1 MKTIWV
7 IGRDKKE
14 MIEAQRAINSDGSMR
29 AVCILS
35 NEVLHKAMSHT
46 DEMGVLKDTPS
57 LIILDYD
64 REKDMSEEVLL
75 QIKQHQA
82 LAGIPLFF
90 MMENRTEEMDELCY
104 SKGATVVLHKPF
116 SKAEI
121 LRIERTA
128 WQHDVTKSY
137 EKMLQKQ
144 AGDLLVAKEV
154 QRLNDQLRSRNDLL
168 HQIFGRYFSEQVVDM
183 ILEQPQGAAIG
194 GEKREITIMMADL
207 RGFTS
212 MSETLDSDVVTDVLN
227 HFFSVMAEVITEHN
241 GTVIE
246 YLGDAILA
254 VFGAPL
260 VTTEQTEKAI
270 AAAIQMQ
277 NQMQR
282 VNEYC
287 ESFHYPVLEMG
298 IGIHRGEVFI
308 GNVGSENMMRYNV
321 IGQAVNLCS
330 RIESYSLGGQIL
342 ISQES
347 IGKVD
352 CQVKVRNLIEI
363 SVKGIQKPVPICEVL
378 AISGRYACAV
388 EYTASDILHLIKER
402 IVFNLYLLDGKMIT
416 EQMVTANLTYFSRKT
431 AKVLL
436 EDTDGFDI
444 KEYSDVEIFA
454 AKRSGKAV
462 FTNVYAKV
470 MKREDKEVTLSFTH
484 VNKGFQT
491 FAEQCLKNW

>member
-14 MIEAQRAINSDGSMR
+14 MIEAQRAINSEGSMR
-29 AVCILS
+29 AMCILS
-35 NEVLHKAMSHT
+35 NEVLHKAMSNT
-46 DEMGVLKDTPS
+46 DEMGVLKNTPS

-64 REKDMSEEVLL
+64 KEKEESEQVLV

-90 MMENRTEEMDELCY
+90 TMKHRTEEQDELCY
-104 SKGATVVLHKPF
+104 AMGATVVLHKPF

-144 AGDLLVAKEV
+144 AGDLLVAKEI

-212 MSETLDSDVVTDVLN
+212 MSEMLDSDVVTDILN
-227 HFFSVMAEVITEHN
+227 HYFSVMVEIITEHS

-260 VTTEQTEKAI
+260 VTTGQTEEAI

-287 ESFHYPVLEMG
+287 EALHYPVLEMG
-298 IGIHRGEVFI
+298 IGLHRGEVFI

-321 IGQAVNLCS
+321 N
-330 RIESYSLGGQIL
+330 EM
-342 ISQES
+342 
-347 IGKVD
+347 
-352 CQVKVRNLIEI
+352 
-363 SVKGIQKPVPICEVL
+363 EVHF
-378 AISGRYACAV
+378 R
-388 EYTASDILHLIKER
+388 H
-402 IVFNLYLLDGKMIT
+402 
-416 EQMVTANLTYFSRKT
+416 
-431 AKVLL
+431 
-436 EDTDGFDI
+436 
-444 KEYSDVEIFA
+444 
-454 AKRSGKAV
+454 
-462 FTNVYAKV
+462 
-470 MKREDKEVTLSFTH
+470 
-484 VNKGFQT
+484 
-491 FAEQCLKNW
+491 